1 MMATLSFIICY
12 LGYVINVKKD
22 ERLPFCIYNCKNGGV
37 ENPPWLKQKLL
48 FKAFTTYSMKVM
60 FLSIL
65 ILILGTEVFDKKIVN
80 IAKWLLYFD

>member
-48 FKAFTTYSMKVM
+48 
-60 FLSIL
+60 L
-65 ILILGTEVFDKKIVN
+65 TE
-80 IAKWLLYFD
+80 